1 MSATDDDVKQSWFP
15 MVVIGM
21 GQAQM
26 SLNINALP
34 VSIGGIV
41 AEFNVAP
48 TTVGTAI
55 VAYSLGVAGFIMLG
69 AKLGQLFG
77 SLLVFRAATLA
88 LMIAVTLVTFSPNAT
103 VLILAQMMAGLAAA
117 VIVPTLVVLIANNYR
132 GKQQA
137 AALGML
143 GSVQAAATVTAF
155 FMAGVIGDLLGWR
168 YAFGIVIPFTGAVLL
183 MAGKLKPVPPLP
195 GTKIDLVGV
204 ALAASAI
211 ILISFGFN
219 NLNRWGLLMAG
230 PGAPFSIGG
239 LSPATLMIVIG
250 VIGIQLFL
258 VWTQRRQAA
267 KLTPLLSLAVLESRQ
282 ERGAVLAMS
291 AIVVLGNAMTF
302 LTPLYIQ
309 MVQGRSSFDTA
320 VAMIPYQLAVFTA
333 ALLVVGLYK
342 THAPRRIARY
352 AFTFVAAGMVVL
364 AFVMA
369 NEWSNILVVVGLV
382 LVGLGQGALVT
393 LLFNVLVTSSPK
405 ELAGDVGA
413 LRGTVNNLSAGV
425 GTAIAGALVVGILS
439 ANIQRAVV
447 DHPEVPSTLVA
458 QVDLDNVTFISN
470 DRLAAAMARTTATP
484 AQIEAARQINADA
497 RLRAL
502 KLSFLLLGVLSV
514 LMIIPARLLPDY
526 RAGEL
531 PPGAQPDQT
540 AAGGAGSE
548 GPEPVVAPA
557 RPG

>member
-1 MSATDDDVKQSWFP
+1 MTTNADDVKQSWFP
-15 MVVIGM
+15 MIVIGM

-69 AKLGQLFG
+69 AKLGQMFG
-77 SLLVFRAATLA
+77 SLLVFRAATAA
-88 LMIAVTLVTFSPNAT
+88 LLVAVTLVTFSPNAT
-103 VLILAQMMAGLAAA
+103 VLIFAQLLAGLAAA
-117 VIVPTLVVLIANNYR
+117 VIVPTLVVLIANNFR

-137 AALGML
+137 TALGML
-143 GSVQAAATVTAF
+143 GSVQAMATVTAF
-155 FMAGVIGDLLGWR
+155 FMAGIIGDLLGWR
-168 YAFGIVIPFTGAVLL
+168 YAFGLVIPFTGAVLL

-204 ALAASAI
+204 ALAAAAI

-230 PGAPFSIGG
+230 PGAPFSLAG
-239 LSPATLMIVIG
+239 LSPAALMVVIG

-267 KLTPLLSLAVLESRQ
+267 QLTPLLSLQVLESRQ
-282 ERGAVLAMS
+282 ERGAVLSMA

-320 VAMIPYQLAVFTA
+320 VAMIPYQLAVFMA
-333 ALLVVGLYK
+333 ALLVVTLYK
-342 THAPRRIARY
+342 SLTPQRIARY
-352 AFTFVAAGMVVL
+352 AFTLVSAGMIVL
-364 AFVMA
+364 AFVMF
-369 NEWSNILVVVGLV
+369 NEWSNLLVVLGLM
-382 LVGLGQGALVT
+382 LVGVGQGALVT

-447 DHPEVPSTLVA
+447 DNPTIPPSLVA
-458 QVDLDNVTFISN
+458 QVDLDRVTFVSN
-470 DRLAAAMARTTATP
+470 DRLLAAMAATTATP
-484 AQIEAARQINADA
+484 AQAAEAQRINADA

-502 KLSFLLLGVLSV
+502 KLCFLVFGVLSL
-514 LMIIPARLLPDY
+514 LMIFPARLLPDY
-526 RAGEL
+526 RPGEL
-531 PPGAQPDQT
+531 PPGPQPDSK
-540 AAGGAGSE
+540 AA
-548 GPEPVVAPA
+548 
-557 RPG
+557 

>member
-1 MSATDDDVKQSWFP
+1 MSSTADEAKQSWFP
-15 MVVIGM
+15 MIVIGM

-55 VAYSLGVAGFIMLG
+55 VVYSLGVAGFIMLG
-69 AKLGQLFG
+69 AKLGQMFG
-77 SLLVFRAATLA
+77 SLLVFRAATA
-88 LMIAVTLVTFSPNAT
+88 CLMVAVTLVTFSPNAT
-103 VLILAQMMAGLAAA
+103 VLILAQLLAGLSAA
-117 VIVPTLVVLIANNYR
+117 VIVPTLVVLIANNFR

-137 AALGML
+137 TALGML
-143 GSVQAAATVTAF
+143 GSVQAMATVTAF

-183 MAGKLKPVPPLP
+183 LAGKLKPIPPLP
-195 GTKIDLVGV
+195 GIKIDLVGV

-230 PGAPFSIGG
+230 PGAPFNVAG
-239 LSPATLMIVIG
+239 LSPATLMVVIG
-250 VIGIQLFL
+250 IVGIQLFL

-267 KLTPLLSLAVLESRQ
+267 QLTPLLSLAVLESRQ
-282 ERGAVLAMS
+282 ERGAVLSMA
-291 AIVVLGNAMTF
+291 AIVGLGNAMTF

-333 ALLVVGLYK
+333 AMLVVSLYK
-342 THAPRRIARY
+342 SHTPRQIARY
-352 AFTFVAAGMVVL
+352 AFTLVSAGMIVL
-364 AFVMA
+364 ALVMF
-369 NEWSNILVVVGLV
+369 NEWSNILVVLGLV
-382 LVGLGQGALVT
+382 LVGVGQGALVT

-425 GTAIAGALVVGILS
+425 GTAIAGAMVVGILS
-439 ANIQRAVV
+439 ANIQRAVI
-447 DHPEVPSTLVA
+447 DNPTISASLVA
-458 QVDLDNVTFISN
+458 QVDLDNVTFVNN
-470 DRLAAAMARTTATP
+470 DRLSAAMARTTATP
-484 AQIEAARQINADA
+484 AQAAEAQRINADA

-502 KLSFLLLGVLSV
+502 KLSFLLLGVLSL
-514 LMIIPARLLPDY
+514 LMIVPARLLPDY
-526 RAGEL
+526 RPGEL
-531 PPGAQPDQT
+531 PPGPQPDRK
-540 AAGGAGSE
+540 
-548 GPEPVVAPA
+548 VA
-557 RPG
+557 

>member
-1 MSATDDDVKQSWFP
+1 MNTTDTDVRQSWFP
-15 MVVIGM
+15 MIVIGM

-69 AKLGQLFG
+69 AKLGQMFG
-77 SLLVFRAATLA
+77 SLRVFRAATAA
-88 LMIAVTLVTFSPNAT
+88 LMVSMVLVTFSPNAT
-103 VLILAQMMAGLAAA
+103 VLILAQMLAGLSAA
-117 VIVPTLVVLIANNYR
+117 VIVPTLVVLIASNFR

-143 GSVQAAATVTAF
+143 GSVQAMATVTAF
-155 FMAGVIGDLLGWR
+155 FMAGIIGDLFGWR
-168 YAFGIVIPFTGAVLL
+168 YAFAIVIPFTGAVLL
-183 MAGKLKPVPPLP
+183 MAGRLKPVPPIP

-204 ALAASAI
+204 ALAATAI
-211 ILISFGFN
+211 ILVSFGFN

-230 PGAPFSIGG
+230 PGAPFTVLG
-239 LSPATLMIVIG
+239 LSPATLMVVIG
-250 VIGIQLFL
+250 VIGLQLF
-258 VWTQRRQAA
+258 VAWTQRRQAA
-267 KLTPLLSLAVLESRQ
+267 NLTPLLSLQVLDSRE
-282 ERGAVLAMS
+282 ERGAALSMA
-291 AIVVLGNAMTF
+291 AIVILGNAMTF

-320 VAMIPYQLAVFTA
+320 VAMIPYQLSVFTA
-333 ALLVVGLYK
+333 ALLVVGLYQSR
-342 THAPRRIARY
+342 TPRQIARY
-352 AFTFVAAGMVVL
+352 AFVVVSIGMIVL
-364 AFVMA
+364 AFVMYNDWA
-369 NEWSNILVVVGLV
+369 NILVVAGLV

-413 LRGTVNNLSAGV
+413 LRGTVNNLAAGV

-439 ANIQRAVV
+439 ANIQRAVS
-447 DHPEVPSTLVA
+447 DHPELPAALVA
-458 QVDLDNVTFISN
+458 QVDLDNVTFVSN
-470 DRLAAAMARTTATP
+470 ERLKAAMERTTATASQVTA
-484 AQIEAARQINADA
+484 AQVINADA

-502 KLSFLLLGVLSV
+502 KLSFLLLGLLSL

-526 RAGEL
+526 RPGEV
-531 PPGAQPDQT
+531 PP
-540 AAGGAGSE
+540 
-548 GPEPVVAPA
+548 V
-557 RPG
+557 PGESGRRA

>member
-1 MSATDDDVKQSWFP
+1 MTTNADDVKQSWFP
-15 MVVIGM
+15 MIVIGM

-69 AKLGQLFG
+69 AKLGQMFG
-77 SLLVFRAATLA
+77 SLLVFRAATAA
-88 LMIAVTLVTFSPNAT
+88 LLVAVTLVTFSPNAT
-103 VLILAQMMAGLAAA
+103 VLILAQLLAGLAAA
-117 VIVPTLVVLIANNYR
+117 VIVPTLVVLIANNFR

-137 AALGML
+137 TALGML
-143 GSVQAAATVTAF
+143 GSVQAMATVTAF
-155 FMAGVIGDLLGWR
+155 FMAGIIGDLLGWR
-168 YAFGIVIPFTGAVLL
+168 YAFGLVIPFTGAVLL

-204 ALAASAI
+204 ALAAAAI

-230 PGAPFSIGG
+230 PGAPFSLVG
-239 LSPATLMIVIG
+239 LSPAALMVVIG

-267 KLTPLLSLAVLESRQ
+267 QLTPLLSLQVLESRQ
-282 ERGAVLAMS
+282 ERGAVLSMA

-320 VAMIPYQLAVFTA
+320 VAMIPYQLAVFMA
-333 ALLVVGLYK
+333 ALLVVTLYK
-342 THAPRRIARY
+342 SLTPQRIARY
-352 AFTFVAAGMVVL
+352 AFTLVSAGMIVL
-364 AFVMA
+364 AFVMF
-369 NEWSNILVVVGLV
+369 NEWSNLLVVLGLM
-382 LVGLGQGALVT
+382 LVGVGQGALVT

-447 DHPEVPSTLVA
+447 DNPTIPPSLVA
-458 QVDLDNVTFISN
+458 QVDLDRVTFVSN
-470 DRLAAAMARTTATP
+470 DRLLAAMAATTATP
-484 AQIEAARQINADA
+484 AQAAEAQRINADA

-502 KLSFLLLGVLSV
+502 KLCFLVFGVLSL
-514 LMIIPARLLPDY
+514 LMIFPARLLPDY
-526 RAGEL
+526 RPGEL
-531 PPGAQPDQT
+531 PPGPQPDSK
-540 AAGGAGSE
+540 AA
-548 GPEPVVAPA
+548 
-557 RPG
+557 

>member
-1 MSATDDDVKQSWFP
+1 MSTTADDVKQSWFP
-15 MVVIGM
+15 MIVIGM

-69 AKLGQLFG
+69 AKLGQMFG

-88 LMIAVTLVTFSPNAT
+88 LMIAVTLVTFAPNAT
-103 VLILAQMMAGLAAA
+103 ILILAQLLAGLAAA
-117 VIVPTLVVLIANNYR
+117 VIVPTLVVLIANNFR

-137 AALGML
+137 TALGML
-143 GSVQAAATVTAF
+143 GSVQAMATVTAF

-219 NLNRWGLLMAG
+219 NLNRWGLLTAG
-230 PGAPFSIGG
+230 PNAPFDILG
-239 LSPATLMIVIG
+239 LSPATLMV
-250 VIGIQLFL
+250 VIGIIGLQLFL

-267 KLTPLLSLAVLESRQ
+267 QLTPLLSLEVLESRQ
-282 ERGAVLAMS
+282 ERGAAFAMS
-291 AIVVLGNAMTF
+291 AIVILGNAMTF

-320 VAMIPYQLAVFTA
+320 VAMIPYQLAVFLA
-333 ALLVVGLYK
+333 AMFVVRLYQSH
-342 THAPRRIARY
+342 TPRQIARY
-352 AFTFVAAGMVVL
+352 AFSLVSAGMVVL
-364 AFVMA
+364 AFVMF
-369 NEWSNILVVVGLV
+369 NEWSNFLVVLGLV
-382 LVGLGQGALVT
+382 LVGIGQGALVT

-447 DHPEVPSTLVA
+447 DHPEIPASLVA
-458 QVDLDNVTFISN
+458 QVNLDNLTFINN

-484 AQIEAARQINADA
+484 AQAEAARQINADA

-502 KLSFLLLGVLSV
+502 KLSFLLLSVLSL
-514 LMIIPARLLPDY
+514 LMIVPARMLPDY
-526 RAGEL
+526 RPGEL
-531 PPGAQPDQT
+531 PPGPQP
-540 AAGGAGSE
+540 E
-548 GPEPVVAPA
+548 GKPA
-557 RPG
+557 